1 MDSSRIMDLL
11 IQASDPRTQQYD
23 QEAILELLM
32 IPVNNVPNKSD
43 GDKQTHVDVLATF
56 IPQFYRGIL
65 DDNPEEL
72 IPLTLPLFTFLHK
85 KKCMKA

>member
-32 IPVNNVPNKSD
+32 IPVNNAPNKSD

-72 IPLTLPLFTFLHK
+72 IPLTLPLFTSLYK
-85 KKCMKA
+85 NNA